1 MFSTRLTKSNR
12 ELKSESPFFSDKTE
26 FTLRIRRGLIYY
38 NIIDIH

>member
-12 ELKSESPFFSDKTE
+12 ELKSENTFFLEKTE
-26 FTLRIRRGLIYY
+26 FTLRIHRGLIYY